1 MEVDHMAMASPRET
15 GASNIEYDLISTLY
29 HLLQGNENLTRYEQ
43 DAREAGDNDAATFF
57 RELRDHQKQL
67 LDRNRQL
74 LGQRIGKQQR
84 GGQGPSF

>member
-1 MEVDHMAMASPRET
+1 MASPRDT
-15 GASNIEYDLISTLY
+15 GASDVEYDMISTLY

-67 LDRNRQL
+67 LDRGRGL
-74 LGQRIGKQQR
+74 LAQRMGKQR